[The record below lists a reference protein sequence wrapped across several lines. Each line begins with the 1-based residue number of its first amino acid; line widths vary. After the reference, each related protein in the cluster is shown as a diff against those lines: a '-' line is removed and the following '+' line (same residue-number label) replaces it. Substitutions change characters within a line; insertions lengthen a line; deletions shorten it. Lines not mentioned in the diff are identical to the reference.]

1 MFSNFFPKNSV
12 ADPDPELYVLGL
24 QDLDTLVRSTDTDTG
39 PGPAP
44 DPSII
49 KQK

>member
-1 MFSNFFPKNSV
+1 MRLVYGAVVVGIILGDLKNKKGLTSGSV
-12 ADPDPELYVLGL
+12 AD
-24 QDLDTLVRSTDTDTG
+24 
-39 PGPAP
+39 P